1 MCNNV
6 KDYLIEQNILLNCL
20 MKIKAQFKV
29 PLWSV
34 IRIEI
39 GWSWWKGVYKYLL
52 LISSW
57 WCDNGGCIPLQEKP
71 SSAGRHRVGRVVWG
85 KSPLNWIFPEA
96 GTLISM
102 ALQHLW
108 FCMCIPTVVVAATEK
123 LWFFHCIGKAEQAE
137 LSISVTQA
145 HLSPFRM
152 GAASLNSHL
161 LPHMWSNDVK
171 LKARRAEWGVMNSCL
186 F

>member
-1 MCNNV
+1 M

-57 WCDNGGCIPLQEKP
+57 WCDNGRCILLQEKP
-71 SSAGRHRVGRVVWG
+71 SSAGMHRVGRVVWG
-85 KSPLNWIFPEA
+85 KSPLNWIFSWSWNTHIHGPTTFVVLHVHSNSSGGSYRKTVILPLYWQGWTSWTQHQCDT
-96 GTLISM
+96 GTPVT
-102 ALQHLW
+102 LQNGC
-108 FCMCIPTVVVAATEK
+108 CMPY
-123 LWFFHCIGKAEQAE
+123 F
-137 LSISVTQA
+137 
-145 HLSPFRM
+145 P
-152 GAASLNSHL
+152 SLTSHVIK
-161 LPHMWSNDVK
+161 WYEVK
-171 LKARRAEWGVMNSCL
+171 G
-186 F
+186 